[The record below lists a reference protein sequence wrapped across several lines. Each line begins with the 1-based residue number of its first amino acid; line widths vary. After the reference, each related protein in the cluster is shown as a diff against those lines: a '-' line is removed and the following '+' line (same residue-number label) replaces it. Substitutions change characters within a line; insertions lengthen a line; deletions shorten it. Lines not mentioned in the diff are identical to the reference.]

1 MARMVYFPQAKS
13 QGVPRAERTKAES
26 GRSFTTVGFV
36 YLAMAFLILALGVL
50 AASL

>member
-1 MARMVYFPQAKS
+1 MARMVYFPHTKS
-13 QGVPRAERTKAES
+13 QGIPWKERAKAGP

-36 YLAMAFLILALGVL
+36 YLVMAFLILALGVL